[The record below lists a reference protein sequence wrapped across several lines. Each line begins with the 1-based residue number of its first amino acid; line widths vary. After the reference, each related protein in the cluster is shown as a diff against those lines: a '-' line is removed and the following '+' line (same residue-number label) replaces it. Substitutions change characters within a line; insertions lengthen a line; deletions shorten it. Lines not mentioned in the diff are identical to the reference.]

1 LWPDGLAGVAA
12 LADTRIRRAQ
22 GAGHREGPRGAKGI
36 MQRFAA
42 NLAFMFAEHPMMARF
57 GAAAAAGFKAVELQ
71 FPYDLAPTD
80 VRAELQRHGLTQLG
94 INTQPRPNGGESG
107 LGAVPGRE
115 REFAEVFQK
124 ALDYVVAIG
133 GTAIHTMAG
142 VVPPEQRPAAE
153 RVFVAN
159 YTHAADLAA
168 EKNITLLI
176 EPLNPR
182 DRPDYFVG
190 RVEQA
195 ADLIAQIGR
204 PNVKIQFDF
213 YHVQI
218 ISGDLLTR
226 FERFLPVIGH
236 VQIAAVPSRAEPD
249 EGEVNFAAVFDA
261 LDRLGYA
268 GWIGCEYKPRG
279 RTEDGLG
286 WGKTYGLGS

>member
-1 LWPDGLAGVAA
+1 MP
-12 LADTRIRRAQ
+12 
-22 GAGHREGPRGAKGI
+22 
-36 MQRFAA
+36 RFAA
-42 NLAFMFAEHPMMARF
+42 NLAYMFTERPMMERF
-57 GAAAAAGFKAVELQ
+57 GAAATAGFKAVELQ

-80 VRAELQRHGLTQLG
+80 VRAELTRHGLTQLG

-107 LGAVPGRE
+107 LGAMPGRE

-133 GTAIHTMAG
+133 GSAIHTMAG
-142 VVPPEQRPAAE
+142 VVAPELRPAAE

-159 YTHAADLAA
+159 YTRAADVAA

-218 ISGDLLTR
+218 ICGDLIKRL
-226 FERFLPVIGH
+226 EKFLPAIDH

-249 EGEVNFAAVFDA
+249 EGEVNYPAVFDA

-268 GWIGCEYKPRG
+268 GWVGCEYKPRG

-286 WGKTYGLGS
+286 WGRRYGLGP

>member
-1 LWPDGLAGVAA
+1 MP
-12 LADTRIRRAQ
+12 
-22 GAGHREGPRGAKGI
+22 
-36 MQRFAA
+36 RFAA
-42 NLAFMFAEHPMMARF
+42 NLAYMFAERPMMERF

-80 VRAELQRHGLTQLG
+80 VRAELQRHGLVQLG
-94 INTQPRPNGGESG
+94 INTQLRPHGGESG

-115 REFAEVFQK
+115 REFAEVFAK

-133 GTAIHTMAG
+133 GSAIHTMAG
-142 VVPPEQRPAAE
+142 VVAPELRPAAE

-159 YTHAADLAA
+159 YTRAADLAA
-168 EKNITLLI
+168 EKNITVLI

-182 DRPDYFVG
+182 DRPGYFVG

-218 ISGDLLTR
+218 ISGDLIKR
-226 FERFLPVIGH
+226 VEKFLPAIGH

-249 EGEVNFAAVFDA
+249 EGEVSYPALFDA

-286 WGKTYGLGS
+286 WGRRYGLGG

>member
-1 LWPDGLAGVAA
+1 MP
-12 LADTRIRRAQ
+12 
-22 GAGHREGPRGAKGI
+22 
-36 MQRFAA
+36 RFAA
-42 NLAFMFAEHPMMARF
+42 NLAYMFTERPMMERF

-71 FPYDLAPTD
+71 FPYDLAPSD
-80 VRAELQRHGLTQLG
+80 VRAELQRHGLVQLG

-115 REFAEVFQK
+115 REFAEVFAK
-124 ALDYVVAIG
+124 ALDYVAVIG
-133 GTAIHTMAG
+133 GSAIHTMAG
-142 VVPPEQRPAAE
+142 VVAPELRPAAE

-159 YTHAADLAA
+159 YTRAADLAA
-168 EKNITLLI
+168 EKNITVLI

-218 ISGDLLTR
+218 ISGDLIKR
-226 FERFLPVIGH
+226 VEKFLPAIGH

-249 EGEVNFAAVFDA
+249 EGEVSYPALFDA

-268 GWIGCEYKPRG
+268 GWIGCEYKPRA

-286 WGKTYGLGS
+286 WGKRYGLGG